1 MDQVS
6 APSGTL
12 AATLGSENAAVD
24 ALAAALD
31 AEEVARSRAEELLAA
46 ALAYAPRTIPLWA
59 PRARV
64 PYPGKSPSVGAGWP
78 TWRATP
84 ETIRAWWADHPADNL
99 GIRTGGGLIVID
111 IDPRA
116 GGDDV
121 LADLEHEHGDL
132 PATVECQTGGGGRH
146 VYFRGP
152 RDLPSFDLGAG
163 VEVKAAG
170 RQVVAPPS
178 VHPTTGAIYAWEPGH
193 APGDVELA
201 QLPAWVSAGRE
212 ERRER
217 PSRTPASEWVALV
230 RDGLSDGERNNG
242 IARLVGH
249 LLAKDVHVHLVAELA
264 HLVNGRNRPPLEAR
278 EVDQVLE
285 SIAGREVRR
294 RKAGAR

>member
-1 MDQVS
+1 MS
-6 APSGTL
+6 TLTL
-12 AATLGSENAAVD
+12 AAVHGSENAAVD

-31 AEEVARSRAEELLAA
+31 AEEVARSHAEELLAA

-64 PYPGKSPSVGAGWP
+64 PCPGKSPSVGAGWP

-84 ETIRAWWADHPADNL
+84 ETIRAWWADHPHDNI
-99 GIRTGGGLIVID
+99 GVRTGNGLVVLD

-121 LADLEHEHGDL
+121 LSDLEHEHGDL
-132 PATVECQTGGGGRH
+132 PATVECRSGGGGAH
-146 VYFRGP
+146 YYYLGP
-152 RDLPSFDLGAG
+152 RDLASYDLGAG

-178 VHPTTGAIYAWEPGH
+178 AHPVTGALYEWEPGR
-193 APGDVELA
+193 APGDLALA
-201 QLPAWVSAGRE
+201 QLPPWVSAGRQ

-230 RDGLSDGERNNG
+230 RDGLTDGQRNNG
-242 IARLVGH
+242 IARFVGH
-249 LLAKDVHVHLVAELA
+249 LLSKNVDARLVAELA
-264 HLVNGRNRPPLEAR
+264 HLVNGRSRPPLEAR
-278 EVDQVLE
+278 EVDQVVE

-294 RKAGAR
+294 RQTGGAR